1 MQITLTF
8 PVLEAIFSMSSDS
21 LQITR
26 RTLSRR
32 LGLGQAEL
40 DRQLL
45 VLDRRGFIDAAR
57 LRLTLPGLALAVS
70 LRSAAAHKVAHAA

>member
-1 MQITLTF
+1 MQIALTF
-8 PVLEAIFSMSSDS
+8 PVLAAIFSMSSDG
-21 LQITR
+21 LRITR
-26 RTLSRR
+26 TALSRR
-32 LGLGQAEL
+32 LRLGEAEL

-70 LRSAAAHKVAHAA
+70 LRSAAAYKVAQAA